1 MSPTDGLA
9 LPHTPAAGECL
20 QALPGLSR
28 DPRRSRHEHPRRRA
42 RLMASPP
49 VLHTI
54 DPLITGRIELYVDA
68 PPAGVNQIV
77 FYMGTTPGGP
87 YGTEFVNS
95 IVPGVDG
102 TDLIIKADATRRFWI
117 AKAHDGAGYSGPS
130 NEVSTSAS
138 AGPPP
143 PPAPTAPGTPTS
155 VGASAG
161 DGQAIVYWTPAS
173 NGGSVITGYTVT
185 PYKAGAAQTP
195 VTVDA
200 SKASAQVTG
209 LTDGQSYTFTVKA
222 TNGIGTSAESSPSS
236 AVTPA
241 APLTKLQELEDAV
254 GATLNPGDQVAV
266 HLQPAAKVL
275 TVQADGSLA

>member
-1 MSPTDGLA
+1 
-9 LPHTPAAGECL
+9 
-20 QALPGLSR
+20 
-28 DPRRSRHEHPRRRA
+28 
-42 RLMASPP
+42 MASPP
-49 VLHTI
+49 VLHTV
-54 DPLITGRIELYVDA
+54 DPLIAGRIELYVDA

-102 TDLIIKADATRRFWI
+102 TDLIIKADTTRRYWI

-130 NEVSTSAS
+130 NEVSTSGS
-138 AGPPP
+138 AGPP

-161 DGQAIVYWTPAS
+161 DGQATVYWTPAS
-173 NGGSVITGYTVT
+173 NGGSVITGYTIT

-209 LTDGQSYTFTVKA
+209 LIDGQSYTFTVIA
-222 TNGIGTSAESSPSS
+222 TNAIGSSAESSPSS

-241 APLTKLQELEDAV
+241 APLTDVQMVQQALGV
-254 GATLNPGDQVAV
+254 TLTTGSKVNVYP
-266 HLQPAAKVL
+266 PAPT
-275 TVQADGSLA
+275 TVQTVNADQSIS